1 MRVGSKGR
9 YAVIAL
15 VDVAQNAGMRPVAL
29 AEVAERQQI
38 SLSYLEQL
46 FAMLRR
52 SGLVVSSRGPG
63 GGYRLGRNPEDISI
77 GEVFRSVEETSNGA
91 ESGRDWTAAGAV
103 TAGLW
108 SALDDHIRDFLE
120 GVSVASVM
128 ARQVNSKPGN
138 GSVHRMERDLSVAG
152 ELA

>member
-15 VDVAQNAGMRPVAL
+15 IDVARNSDFGPVPL
-29 AEVAERQQI
+29 AEVAERQKI

-63 GGYRLGRNPEDISI
+63 GGYRLQRPSTEVSI
-77 GEVFRSVEETSNGA
+77 GEVFRAVEETSA
-91 ESGRDWTAAGAV
+91 HDRDWPGMTGI
-103 TAGLW
+103 TSSLW

-120 GVSVASVM
+120 SVSVSDVM
-128 ARQVNSKPGN
+128 AGKFAGLHANEN
-138 GSVHRMERDLSVAG
+138 GAAAPLANGLSA
-152 ELA
+152 

>member
-15 VDVAQNAGMRPVAL
+15 VDVATHSSSRPVAL

-46 FAMLRR
+46 FAMLRKA
-52 SGLVVSSRGPG
+52 GLVVSSRGPG
-63 GGYRLGRNPEDISI
+63 GGYRLQRPGDEITV
-77 GEVFRSVEETSNGA
+77 GEVFRAVEEPGNA
-91 ESGRDWTAAGAV
+91 ENNGRDWSGGA

-108 SALDDHIRDFLE
+108 RALDDHIRDFLE
-120 GVSVASVM
+120 GVAISDVISGKV
-128 ARQVNSKPGN
+128 KDYLG
-138 GSVHRMERDLSVAG
+138 GSVDEMERGLSAS
-152 ELA
+152 

>member
-15 VDVAQNAGMRPVAL
+15 VDVAQNAGSRPVAL
-29 AEVAERQQI
+29 AEVAERQHI

-63 GGYRLGRNPEDISI
+63 GGYRLGRSSSEISI
-77 GEVFRSVEETSNGA
+77 GEVFRAVEETANGS
-91 ESGRDWTAAGAV
+91 EGGRDWTTGGV

-108 SALDDHIRDFLE
+108 ASLDDHIREFLE
-120 GVSVASVM
+120 GVSVADVM
-128 ARQVNSKPGN
+128 AGKVNGAIAN
-138 GSVHRMERDLSVAG
+138 GSGRILEADLSAAAK
-152 ELA
+152 LA